1 MTKERLTDI
10 LIFVSVFI
18 SSITFFTSPF
28 EGYLHYVIFLVYLP
42 FFIQRFGI
50 PTSPFKLLFVP
61 LVVGIFE
68 IMMGNDTAPL
78 FSKIFL
84 GVLVSTLFYYY
95 VIQYYKL
102 DTEKIFKLYLRG
114 AVICAYIGIV
124 QFISFRLHF
133 SPGYNFS
140 WLFNKWGV
148 VQGGFGI
155 RINSVF
161 SEASQF
167 AVVISPAC
175 FVAIYNLVFRKE
187 LYLTRIQSYVMLIA
201 LVLTTSSTGFMGLFV
216 IAFLLTLNYGR
227 LGNFFL
233 GAFLA
238 VILGMVLYST
248 IPDFKTR
255 VDTSIGLWSEG
266 NFSLENVNSSSF
278 VLYNNYH
285 IAMENFKHNFLTGT
299 GLGSHPVAFEKYS
312 LTKENGILD
321 IQFNMADANSLLLRL
336 ISETGLIG
344 VAFFYLF
351 ITRLYV
357 RRNEYYSENN
367 LWIISNAFLVII
379 VLYLLRQ
386 GNYFLNGFPLFMWVY
401 YFNHSTYLGSL
412 ETKAATQPN
421 G

>member
-28 EGYLHYVIFLVYLP
+28 EGYLHYVIFLVYLL
-42 FFIQRFGI
+42 FFFFSFLM

-201 LVLTTSSTGFMGLFV
+201 LVLTTSSTGFME
-216 IAFLLTLNYGR
+216 IGR
-227 LGNFFL
+227 
-233 GAFLA
+233 AH
-238 VILGMVLYST
+238 V
-248 IPDFKTR
+248 
-255 VDTSIGLWSEG
+255 
-266 NFSLENVNSSSF
+266 
-278 VLYNNYH
+278 
-285 IAMENFKHNFLTGT
+285 
-299 GLGSHPVAFEKYS
+299 
-312 LTKENGILD
+312 
-321 IQFNMADANSLLLRL
+321 
-336 ISETGLIG
+336 
-344 VAFFYLF
+344 
-351 ITRLYV
+351 
-357 RRNEYYSENN
+357 
-367 LWIISNAFLVII
+367 
-379 VLYLLRQ
+379 
-386 GNYFLNGFPLFMWVY
+386 
-401 YFNHSTYLGSL
+401 
-412 ETKAATQPN
+412 
-421 G
+421 